1 MEDHGQNLALF
12 QQIQCFSAPHRH
24 LMGEYPVHLPALSDQ
39 VRMHIALQGDVGVG
53 MSQQLA
59 KGLYIAPRLQTGRCK
74 GVAQR
79 VRAYLPD
86 GRLLQIRLNAFPIAT
101 GFGGFRFTAG
111 QEPCS
116 IAGASAQL
124 FQHNKQLIRDWN
136 FPAGGAGFRRL
147 NDHLCMAVST
157 GNSADRPVDP
167 QRAKFQ
173 VKITP
178 LQAANLTN
186 SKPQFQPQ

>member
-1 MEDHGQNLALF
+1 
-12 QQIQCFSAPHRH
+12 
-24 LMGEYPVHLPALSDQ
+24 MGKYPIHLPTLSDQ

-79 VRAYLPD
+79 VRAHLTD
-86 GRLLQIRLNAFPIAT
+86 SRLLQIRFDAFPIAA
-101 GFGGFRFTAG
+101 GFGWLGLAAG

-116 IAGASAQL
+116 IAGASAHL
-124 FQHNKQLIRDWN
+124 FQQNKQLLWKWN
-136 FPAGGAGFRRL
+136 FPAGGAGFGCL
-147 NDHLCMAVST
+147 DDHLCMAVST
-157 GNSADRPVDP
+157 GNSADRPIDV
-167 QRAKFQ
+167 QRAEFQ
-173 VKITP
+173 VKIAP
-178 LQAANLTN
+178 LQAADLTN